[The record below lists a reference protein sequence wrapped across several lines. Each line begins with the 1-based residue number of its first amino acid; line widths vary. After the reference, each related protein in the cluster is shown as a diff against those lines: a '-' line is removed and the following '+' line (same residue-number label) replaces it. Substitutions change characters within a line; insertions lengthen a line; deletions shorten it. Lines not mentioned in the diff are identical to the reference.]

1 MQKKKFMVNAVLL
14 TLTGL
19 LTRTIGVIFR
29 IYISNKIGAEG
40 IGVYQL
46 ILTVYMF
53 STTFATS
60 GITLTVTRLVTD
72 NIALN
77 RSGRVKYITQRFQLA
92 GFVIS
97 TTVAVCLFAFAEPI
111 GIHLLCDE
119 RSVTALKILAPSLP
133 FMAVSA
139 CYRGYFYARR
149 AVMKT
154 ASEQLIEQIIEIAVF
169 AAISSSMISKGIE
182 YSCAALAI
190 GTTLSE
196 IASCLYSY
204 ILYRLDIRK
213 LNTCKAEKHVPSLL
227 SQALYIALPVTGS
240 SCLRSGL
247 SMLENTLIP
256 SGLKKFGANSA
267 AALSDYGMITGMV
280 MPVVTF
286 PSVFLFSFAMLMI
299 PEMSEAKASVHKNG
313 ISHMGT
319 KVLQITFIFVIPVAA
334 VLIIYSQSLGQLI
347 YGSNEV
353 GFYIGVIAP
362 IVPLTYMDSVVDGM
376 LKGLNEQVHYLTYNI
391 IDSTVRV
398 ILTFVLIPK
407 YGIKGV
413 VAVMFVS
420 AVLNSGLSLLR
431 LLKVAGLKLDFLN
444 WVIKPI
450 VCILSSALIFKG
462 MEQTV
467 ISIILAIIGYY
478 ILMRLTGAITDSDI
492 KWVKGLVK

>member
-1 MQKKKFMVNAVLL
+1 MQKKRFMVNAVLL

-72 NIALN
+72 SIALN
-77 RSGRVKYITQRFQLA
+77 RSCRVKYITQRFQLV
-92 GFVIS
+92 GFIVS
-97 TTVAVCLFAFAEPI
+97 TTVAVCLYIFAEPI
-111 GIHLLCDE
+111 GINLLCDG

-154 ASEQLIEQIIEIAVF
+154 ASEQLIEQIIEIGVF
-169 AAISSSMISKGIE
+169 VCISSSMISKGIE

-204 ILYRLDIRK
+204 ILYRLDIRR
-213 LNTCKAEKHVPSLL
+213 LGCRSTEKHVPSLV

-256 SGLKKFGANSA
+256 SGLKKFGADSA

-280 MPVVTF
+280 MPVITF

-319 KVLQITFIFVIPVAA
+319 KVLQLTFIFAIPVA
-334 VLIIYSQSLGQLI
+334 VILVIYSQSLGRLI
-347 YGSNEV
+347 YGSSEV
-353 GFYIGVIAP
+353 GFYIGIIAP
-362 IVPLTYMDSVVDGM
+362 IVPLTYLDSVVDGM

-398 ILTFVLIPK
+398 ILTFILIPK

-420 AVLNSGLSLLR
+420 AVLNSGLSLMR
-431 LLKVAGLKLDFLN
+431 LMKVAGLRIDFLN
-444 WVIKPI
+444 WILKPL
-450 VCILSSALIFKG
+450 VCMTASALLFNRL
-462 MEQTV
+462 EQTV
-467 ISIILAIIGYY
+467 ISIISAAAGYY
-478 ILMRLTGAITDSDI
+478 ILMRITGAITDTDI
-492 KWVKGLVK
+492 KWIKGVVK